1 MIEAIVTYLVVSKI
15 INCFF
20 IAVMVNAGAFELLFG
35 AAVVLG
41 ILLMVASPNKLIGTV
56 ILVGGVSF
64 YVIATIMPA
73 SLLAGPA
80 SWSPSWQW
88 YG

>member
-41 ILLMVASPNKLIGTV
+41 ILLMVASPN
-56 ILVGGVSF
+56 
-64 YVIATIMPA
+64 
-73 SLLAGPA
+73 
-80 SWSPSWQW
+80 
-88 YG
+88 